1 MMEKE
6 KQFEEEK
13 KKFQLKFQNH
23 LKEIE
28 TLKSTMMEKEKQ
40 FDALLKTNQV
50 KVSLTEEIKELDKL
64 QLVFD
69 NQIGKGGYCNV
80 YKYKMMINNKEK
92 IVALK
97 VFDSK
102 FVKNGRI
109 TDEIVIEECKTM
121 EMMKNE
127 RFVKCFGY
135 YLKDIKGI
143 FMELCEKSLDDKL
156 EEESKF
162 SFEEKKKILFQ
173 IAEGMKYLHE
183 QRMVHRDLKPNN
195 IMLTKDGNCKIV
207 DFGISKKLMTLK
219 SEAQFTSF
227 KGTPFYFAPELVK
240 GENYSNLCDVFG
252 FGVVCYVVYFEK
264 KSVEDLQNLFYDGYS
279 IYNNQKEISELLKN
293 EDWKPKFPN
302 GFELKN
308 CSESEKELIKLIF
321 KCLRIDPLYR
331 PSFQRIVKIF
341 ENNI

>member
-1 MMEKE
+1 MLGKKDESIKKEKE
-6 KQFEEEK
+6 KIDENK
-13 KKFQLKFQNH
+13 LKLN
-23 LKEIE
+23 E
-28 TLKSTMMEKEKQ
+28 
-40 FDALLKTNQV
+40 V

-64 QLVFD
+64 QLIHS

-102 FVKNGRI
+102 LVKNGRI

-219 SEAQFTSF
+219 SEAQFTSI

-264 KSVEDLQNLFYDGYS
+264 RSVEDLQNLFYDGYS

-308 CSESEKELIKLIF
+308 CSKSEKELIKLIF
-321 KCLRIDPLYR
+321 ECLSIDALDR

-341 ENNI
+341 EKNISQDNI